1 LGGMGPVPGLG
12 HPHPMSMGTAWAAGL
27 AVLAV
32 AVLAVAAIAPA
43 ASAVEVTASSARR
56 MTRAPGRWPV
66 AGLTG
71 LSLRW
76 LVKSARHAGTWPQ
89 ANGRRWHGPGMH
101 LV

>member
-1 LGGMGPVPGLG
+1 
-12 HPHPMSMGTAWAAGL
+12 MSMGTAWAAGL

-66 AGLTG
+66 
-71 LSLRW
+71 
-76 LVKSARHAGTWPQ
+76 
-89 ANGRRWHGPGMH
+89 
-101 LV
+101 